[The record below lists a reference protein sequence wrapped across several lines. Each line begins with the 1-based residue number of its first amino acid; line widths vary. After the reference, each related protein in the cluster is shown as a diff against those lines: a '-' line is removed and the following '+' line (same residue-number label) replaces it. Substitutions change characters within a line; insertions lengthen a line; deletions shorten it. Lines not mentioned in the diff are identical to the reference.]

1 MRRRLFLK
9 IMIGFWVTFFLIFE
23 GLWVLILAYG
33 QSSPCE
39 RLYEERVA
47 PAQVGS
53 AVLAIQLGG
62 LPALERM
69 TASLPEADRALL
81 SALPSGALEARSHH
95 AADPEYHTAEAVA
108 PDGTPFQ
115 IRRRMPTVAL
125 PIGIR
130 HQPFMI
136 PFEVLAGA
144 LLGGLLFSIALA
156 WYITRPILSF
166 RKGFARL
173 ALGEL
178 DVRLKPEMGARRDE
192 LADLAQDF
200 DAMAER
206 LQKLVAARDQ
216 LLHDVSHELRSPLAR
231 LQVAV
236 GLARQNPENLGT
248 TLARVDLEVR
258 RLDAMVGEL
267 LTLSRAESGVSQ
279 KCGYVD
285 LACLVSTIVGDA
297 RFEAEPSGVQ
307 VESTLGGGGEAWA
320 DGFIVEGSPE
330 LLRRALENVVR
341 NALAVSTAGQVV
353 EVTVARDLAA
363 GRFLV
368 RVADEGPGLPVDGL
382 SSMFEPFVRG
392 PKNTGTKGFGL
403 GLAIAKRLVIAHGGR
418 IEARNREAGGLLVTV
433 CLPISAGP
441 ISAGPMSA
449 GPMSASGGIEG
460 AVGRPRFSGKIGLCR
475 AG

>member
-9 IMIGFWVTFFLIFE
+9 IMIGFWVTFVLIFE
-23 GLWVLILAYG
+23 GLWVIILAYG

-47 PAQVGS
+47 PAQVGAAAL
-53 AVLAIQLGG
+53 AVQFGG
-62 LPALERM
+62 IPALDKM
-69 TASLPEADRALL
+69 MADWPEADQALL
-81 SALPSGALEARSHH
+81 SALPPGALAARSHH
-95 AADPEYHTAEAVA
+95 PADPEYYLSEAVA
-108 PDGTPFQ
+108 PDGTLYQ
-115 IRRRMPTVAL
+115 IRRRMPHIAL
-125 PIGIR
+125 PLGISR
-130 HQPFMI
+130 QPFMI
-136 PFEVLAGA
+136 PLEVLAGA
-144 LLGGLLFSIALA
+144 LLGGLGFSIALA
-156 WYITRPILSF
+156 WYITRPIRSF
-166 RKGFARL
+166 RKGFAHL
-173 ALGEL
+173 ALGDL

-236 GLARQNPENLGT
+236 GLARQNPENLEA
-248 TLARVDLEVR
+248 TLTRVDLEVR

-279 KCGYVD
+279 QSDYVD

-297 RFEAEPSGVQ
+297 RFEAEPSGVC
-307 VESTLGGGGEAWA
+307 VESKLDGGGEAWA

-341 NALAVSTAGQVV
+341 NALSVSAAGQVV
-353 EVTVARDLAA
+353 AVRVVRDLVAR
-363 GRFLV
+363 RFLV
-368 RVADEGPGLPVDGL
+368 RVADEGPGLPEESL
-382 SSMFEPFVRG
+382 SSIFEPFVRG
-392 PKNTGTKGFGL
+392 PANTGTKGFGL
-403 GLAIAKRLVIAHGGR
+403 GLAIAKRLVLAHGGR
-418 IEARNREAGGLLVTV
+418 IEARNGEAGGLLVTV
-433 CLPISAGP
+433 SLPIST
-441 ISAGPMSA
+441 
-449 GPMSASGGIEG
+449 GGRPGG
-460 AVGRPRFSGKIGLCR
+460 AVDRPRFAEKIGLCR

>member
-1 MRRRLFLK
+1 MLRHGAAQACDLDYH
-9 IMIGFWVTFFLIFE
+9 IGGVEI
-23 GLWVLILAYG
+23 Y
-33 QSSPCE
+33 
-39 RLYEERVA
+39 
-47 PAQVGS
+47 
-53 AVLAIQLGG
+53 
-62 LPALERM
+62 
-69 TASLPEADRALL
+69 
-81 SALPSGALEARSHH
+81 
-95 AADPEYHTAEAVA
+95 
-108 PDGTPFQ
+108 
-115 IRRRMPTVAL
+115 
-125 PIGIR
+125 
-130 HQPFMI
+130 
-136 PFEVLAGA
+136 
-144 LLGGLLFSIALA
+144 
-156 WYITRPILSF
+156 
-166 RKGFARL
+166 
-173 ALGEL
+173 
-178 DVRLKPEMGARRDE
+178 VRLNPSAHFVGVVHVCPKS
-192 LADLAQDF
+192 
-200 DAMAER
+200 
-206 LQKLVAARDQ
+206 DQ

-441 ISAGPMSA
+441 ISAGPM
-449 GPMSASGGIEG
+449 PASGGIEG